1 MKRADLPTREEVQ
14 TVYQQGEQAVVALV
28 DRLVQLIIQLET
40 RVQALEDQLSKNSR
54 NSGKPPSSDGLAK
67 PRPRSLRQSSGK
79 ASGGQPGHKGHTLT
93 AVEHPDHI
101 RVHPVATCCHCQASL
116 AQVPLNDY
124 EKRQVF
130 DLPPVRVEV
139 TEHRAEIKTCPHCGA
154 VNAGTFP
161 AEVTQP
167 VQYGAHLQAQASYF
181 NAYHF
186 IPLERTAEIFA
197 DLYAHPLTQAAVLQ
211 AEAEVARQV
220 APAEAAVKEQLRQAE
235 VAHFDE
241 SGLRVAGQLHWV
253 HVAST
258 QRLTHY
264 AVHPR
269 RGWEALKEIGILPAF
284 HGTAVHDYWQS
295 YFQSPQ
301 AAHGLCNAHHLREL
315 QFIAEQYQQGWAA
328 EMMSLL
334 REIKQAVDSA
344 QEQKQSHLAAG
355 RRREFARRYDALV
368 AQGLAAHPA
377 PVPGES
383 AKRRGRVKQ
392 TPPKNLL
399 DRLKGHRGE
408 VLAFMYDFKV
418 PFDNNQAERDIRMV
432 KVKQKVS
439 GAFRTVT
446 GAVMFCQIRGYIST
460 ARKNGQR
467 AIVALQSALAG
478 APFIPALCS
487 PQLAGAG

>member
-14 TVYQQGEQAVVALV
+14 TVYQQGEEAVVALV
-28 DRLVQLIIQLET
+28 DRLVQLISQLET
-40 RVQALEDQLSKNSR
+40 RVQSLEDQLSKNSR

-67 PRPRSLRQSSGK
+67 PRPRSLRSPSGK
-79 ASGGQPGHKGHTLT
+79 PPGGQPGHAGHTLK
-93 AVEHPDHI
+93 AIDHPHHI
-101 RVHPVATCCHCQASL
+101 HMHPVATCCRCQASL
-116 AQVPLNDY
+116 AQVPSSDY

-154 VNAGTFP
+154 VNTGTFP
-161 AEVTQP
+161 AAVTQP
-167 VQYGAHLQAQASYF
+167 VQYGAHLRAQATYF

-186 IPLERTAEIFA
+186 IPLERTAQIFA
-197 DLYAHPLTQAAVLQ
+197 DLYAHPVTEAAVLQ
-211 AEAEVARQV
+211 ANAEVARQV
-220 APAEAAVKEQLRQAE
+220 APAQAAVKEQLTQAA

-258 QRLTHY
+258 ERLTCY
-264 AVHPR
+264 AVHQK
-269 RGWEALKEIGILPAF
+269 RGWNAMEEIGILPAF
-284 HGTAVHDYWQS
+284 RGRAVHDYWQS

-334 REIKQAVDSA
+334 RDIKQAVEEA
-344 QEQKQSHLAAG
+344 KEQKQSHLAAG
-355 RRREFARRYDALV
+355 RRREFAGRYDALV
-368 AQGLAAHPA
+368 AQGLAANPA
-377 PVPGES
+377 PVPGEA

-399 DRLKGHRGE
+399 DRLRAHRGE
-408 VLAFMYDFKV
+408 ALAFMHDFKV
-418 PFDNNQAERDIRMV
+418 PCDNNQAERDIRMV

-439 GAFRTVT
+439 GAFRTVV
-446 GAVMFCQIRGYIST
+446 GAEMFCQIRGYIST

-478 APFIPALCS
+478 VPFIPAVCS
-487 PQLAGAG
+487 PQPAGAG